1 MRLNYFLKNF
11 KYPKK
16 SFLGRRLLSSVES
29 SISAYFIFLA
39 ILLLTP
45 YFGNEKREIISAKLF
60 NIIAYS
66 SLLIL
71 ILNIYLTRNEIKKT
85 IFLILNIPLF
95 FNLPSFVFYLI
106 KNIFF
111 Y

>member
-1 MRLNYFLKNF
+1 MKLNYFLKNF

-16 SFLGRRLLSSVES
+16 SFLGPRLLSSVES
-29 SISAYFIFLA
+29 SISAYFIFLT
-39 ILLLTP
+39 ISLLTP
-45 YFGNEKREIISAKLF
+45 YFGEKQTDIISSKLF

-71 ILNIYLTRNEIKKT
+71 ILNIYIKRKEIRKN

-95 FNLPSFVFYLI
+95 LNLPSFVFNLI

-111 Y
+111 